1 MGDMNRLQK
10 FIKIV
15 SLLQPP
21 PETFALFDELILL
34 SQGLIIYSGPVEKV
48 VAHFQSLGY
57 R

>member
-1 MGDMNRLQK
+1 MGAMNRLNQY
-10 FIKIV
+10 IKVV

-34 SQGLIIYSGPVEKV
+34 SQGQIIYSGPVEKV
-48 VAHFQSLGY
+48 VPHFESLGY